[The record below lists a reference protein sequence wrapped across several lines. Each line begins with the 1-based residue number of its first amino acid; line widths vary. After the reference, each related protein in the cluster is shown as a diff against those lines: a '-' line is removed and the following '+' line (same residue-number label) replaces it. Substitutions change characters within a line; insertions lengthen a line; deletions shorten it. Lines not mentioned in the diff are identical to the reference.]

1 MEDEVKTERKK
12 PGPKPKEKPA
22 TYENTS
28 KRNIFTELGRC
39 GAGCTQELTAE
50 QAEQFECLKK
60 L

>member
-1 MEDEVKTERKK
+1 MDGEIKEERKK

-28 KRNIFTELGRC
+28 KRNIFTVKGRC
-39 GAGCTQELTAE
+39 GAGCTQVLTAE
-50 QAEQFECLKK
+50 QAEPFECLKK